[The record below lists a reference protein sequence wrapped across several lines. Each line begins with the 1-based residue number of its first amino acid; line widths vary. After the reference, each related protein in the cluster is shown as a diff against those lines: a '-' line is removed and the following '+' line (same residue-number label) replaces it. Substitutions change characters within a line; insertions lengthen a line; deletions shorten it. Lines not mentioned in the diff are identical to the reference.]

1 CSRHLSRSQA
11 EIPLILAVQF
21 SRASSNRHVSTG
33 AWWHQRLEGSPQVAV
48 LPQAGA
54 VNKVRDQTLSML
66 QAGQVESAKDGVRQY
81 LEYRLS
87 DLISKLR
94 IPVPIDLAFNENK
107 QLAGD
112 FITAI
117 EAAVKLQKA
126 AGSLILE
133 PAQEAGLNASMTT
146 IVGNYLSHWG
156 TGQALAFSAPAL
168 QGVMA
173 AIDTYC
179 DCFTFVPSPGAAAKY
194 YKSLSQKS

>member
-1 CSRHLSRSQA
+1 
-11 EIPLILAVQF
+11 
-21 SRASSNRHVSTG
+21 
-33 AWWHQRLEGSPQVAV
+33 
-48 LPQAGA
+48 
-54 VNKVRDQTLSML
+54 M
-66 QAGQVESAKDGVRQY
+66 
-81 LEYRLS
+81 EYRLS

-173 AIDTYC
+173 VIDTYC
-179 DCFTFVPSPGAAAKY
+179 DCFTFIPSPGAAAKY